1 MYMGREDRHIQRK
14 SKNAKTFILTVV
26 KIDIYTGNAVLQVRI
41 DIYIGNAILQKAARF
56 DRHIQRKQKNTISID
71 IYLGNWS
78 VKIDMYNGK
87 VIRWDNIH
95 L

>member
-1 MYMGREDRHIQRK
+1 MNRRLSSTNLGRGSTK
-14 SKNAKTFILTVV
+14 ILLRWEGVQCTWV
-26 KIDIYTGNAVLQVRI
+26 ILI

>member
-1 MYMGREDRHIQRK
+1 MNRRLGSTNLGRGQHPNPATGGRGSMYVGREDRHIHRK
-14 SKNAKTFILTVV
+14 CIFTSE
-26 KIDIYTGNAVLQVRI
+26 
-41 DIYIGNAILQKAARF
+41 

>member
-1 MYMGREDRHIQRK
+1 MYVGREDRHIQRK

-26 KIDIYTGNAVLQVRI
+26 KIDIYTGNAFLQVRI
-41 DIYIGNAILQKAARF
+41 DIYNRSTISQKVGHF

-87 VIRWDNIH
+87 VIRWDDIH